1 MIVKVRK
8 MSTSRNSKRS
18 AMRNTSAQSKLD
30 AIKRVHDGES
40 KASVARDIGVPEST
54 LRGWCKNVSRICS
67 QSRQSSPDT
76 DESLEPKEK
85 KPKTFT
91 SPTMVQPFN
100 LSLKAPS
107 ASSSSSYY
115 ASQSSK
121 ALYTPMDYSKSE
133 PDCTPKTP
141 QNLSIKTETP
151 KLTASQNTER
161 EKKNRAELA
170 KLSVEFG
177 LNRPEIASVGSTFSD
192 YNQGYHGLNSW
203 STLLATCQQK
213 ILQGSV
219 ISKKK
224 TTIES
229 SPIIKNS
236 KLPGEQLGLEDY
248 VNSWIQTQA
257 LVLQLTSQSNS
268 ACDVSTT
275 SLNGSNISCDI
286 SSPSISRNGTSRSYN
301 GLSSPQPSAPIAA
314 NNSDCNG
321 KPPSATSLMPWY
333 QEQLSFPY
341 NTPVSD
347 NKPILYQQ
355 LTKET
360 NEVEN
365 LSMNNSNAT
374 TTTSKSILDNLLLA
388 NNNNNII
395 NDQNL
400 MHDISPEE
408 AVEHGDKFMK
418 WLESVSNPSVTAM
431 QIMQFRSLLTNVR
444 NSINPKNDEVKNKTK
459 VRRK

>member
-1 MIVKVRK
+1 

-85 KPKTFT
+85 KPKTFS

-107 ASSSSSYY
+107 SSSSSYY

-177 LNRPEIASVGSTFSD
+177 LNRPEIAPVGSSFPD
-192 YNQGYHGLNSW
+192 FNQGLHGLSRWN
-203 STLLATCQQK
+203 TLLATCQQK
-213 ILQGSV
+213 ILQANG

-224 TTIES
+224 TTTES
-229 SPIIKNS
+229 SPIMKNA

-257 LVLQLTSQSNS
+257 LVLQLTSSSNS
-268 ACDVSTT
+268 VCDASTS
-275 SLNGSNISCDI
+275 SLNGSNISCDA
-286 SSPSISRNGTSRSYN
+286 SSQSISRNGTSKSYN
-301 GLSSPQPSAPIAA
+301 GLPSPQPSASIAA
-314 NNSDCNG
+314 TSSDSNG
-321 KPPSATSLMPWY
+321 KPPSATPLMPWY
-333 QEQLSFPY
+333 QDQLPFSY
-341 NTPVSD
+341 NTPISD

-355 LTKET
+355 LTREA

-365 LSMNNSNAT
+365 LSMNNSNA